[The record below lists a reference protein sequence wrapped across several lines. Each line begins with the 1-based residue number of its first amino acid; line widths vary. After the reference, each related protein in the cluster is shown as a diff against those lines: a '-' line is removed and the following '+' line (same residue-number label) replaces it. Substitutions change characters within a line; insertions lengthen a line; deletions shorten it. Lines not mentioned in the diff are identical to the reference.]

1 MLRRT
6 CACLALF
13 SFLLQTGATAYAC
26 ALMAGS
32 GAHGDHGVMT
42 MASSA
47 AGAAQDAAPSGGDR
61 KRVVA
66 SDGASMPDHCNRFH
80 RADCPHQGGALHPCP
95 SDQVAGPQAVD
106 AGLPL
111 TPEALVFE
119 LDARTRGD
127 SPDDVSP
134 PARAVSP
141 QLPPPRTA

>member
-6 CACLALF
+6 CACLALC

-26 ALMAGS
+26 VLMAGS
-32 GAHGDHGVMT
+32 AAHGDHGAMAMT
-42 MASSA
+42 SSA
-47 AGAAQDAAPSGGDR
+47 AGAAQDAPPSGGDR
-61 KRVVA
+61 KRVVPND
-66 SDGASMPDHCNRFH
+66 SGSMPDHCNRFH
-80 RADCPHQGGALHPCP
+80 RADCPHQGAAFHPCP
-95 SDQVAGPQAVD
+95 SDQVAGPQAID

-111 TPEALVFE
+111 MPEALAFE
-119 LDARTRGD
+119 LYSETRGA